1 MQSES
6 KTYAAPVRYEFTGS
20 EPTVTN
26 KTRGKKVLT
35 VQNGLVQGDHK
46 TPNPFFFDKRID
58 ECLYNERAIFY
69 RSGQVQRWTGA
80 HRDINCLG
88 ADYPETLM
96 QHESRAVLHERA
108 MAKIF
113 SQLRGE
119 SETFVDAIEGAATL
133 RMLRGSV
140 AFVDGVGSLLSYLSK
155 QKHRKIHR
163 GQAALDYM
171 TGKWLEYRYG
181 WMPLVNSVWSAFEN
195 IARTVEAKEVEI
207 VARAGAR
214 KEIER
219 YLRLKGNTYGTFP
232 VLQKD
237 LSRSRMMLVY
247 RFKLVDR
254 SRLWDWTSLNPA
266 TIAWEL
272 LPFSFVA
279 DWFVSVGD
287 SLRALENYALY
298 RSQFLGGY
306 DVYTKTERRSRT
318 LNSTV
323 TFSGGDIRSEV
334 CKGEWVMIRN
344 YKDRRIVTSLPVPRG
359 PRFRINLNA
368 KKCLDAAALLHVVV
382 GKRSREWERRLSK
395 LPPTN

>member
-6 KTYAAPVRYEFTGS
+6 LTYATPVRYEFTGRA
-20 EPTVTN
+20 PTVTN
-26 KTRGKKVLT
+26 RARGHKVLT
-35 VQNGLVQGDHK
+35 VRNGNVQGDHK
-46 TPNPFFFDKRID
+46 TPNPFYFDKRVD
-58 ECLYNERAIFY
+58 ECLYNERLVIY
-69 RSGQVQRWTGA
+69 KSGQVQQWTGA
-80 HRDINCLG
+80 HRDLNALG
-88 ADYPETLM
+88 AKDPEMLLN
-96 QHESRAVLHERA
+96 HESRAVLHERA

-119 SETFVDAIEGAATL
+119 SETFVDAVEGLATL

-140 AFVDGVGSLLSYLSK
+140 ALVDGVGSLLSYLSK

-163 GQAALDYM
+163 GQSALDYM

-214 KEIER
+214 KELEQI
-219 YLRLKGNTYGTFP
+219 LRLRSNTFGTFP
-232 VLQKD
+232 VVQKD
-237 LSRSRMMLVY
+237 VSRSRIMLVY

-306 DVYTKTERRSRT
+306 DVYTKANQRSRT
-318 LNSTV
+318 INSTIGF
-323 TFSGGDIRSEV
+323 TSGDVRTET
-334 CKGEWVMIRN
+334 CKGEWVMIQN
-344 YKDRRIVTSLPVPRG
+344 QKDRRIVTLLPVPRG